1 MRFAT
6 MPSPSE
12 PLFNG
17 PLHSTYRAC
26 FVNTLSARGGTR
38 VLPAELTRGFLGML
52 SRAVWRSGLVGL
64 FLAVFFHRRFH
75 RFQNVGRIVFVVKK
89 LVLLPASIDA
99 QIELA

>member
-1 MRFAT
+1 MARFIARIGRALST
-6 MPSPSE
+6 HY
-12 PLFNG
+12 
-17 PLHSTYRAC
+17 LH
-26 FVNTLSARGGTR
+26 VGGTR

-64 FLAVFFHRRFH
+64 FLAVFFYRRFH